1 MKKLA
6 NIKFRYIFPLVLF
19 FLSSLYSCKD
29 DSVSNNNYDYNLITS
44 VSGVV
49 YNLPDT
55 SRLVKAIVQL
65 DFINY
70 TVDSTIADS
79 NNSIIL
85 SLSTPPSQYLTSVVG
100 YFINDTASVIIS
112 DRNAMVNVLRLG
124 AFYDSSGY
132 FAGEIFKN
140 NHLVYNPD
148 SAGYFVVSPLYCD
161 RKLRISGSSVFLY
174 NNNQDT
180 SKSNFDINMDKGWNV
195 LTSRIKVSRNGY
207 REEEIFDGEPMG
219 ANYYFINANSFLF
232 NKVNKGLK

>member
-29 DSVSNNNYDYNLITS
+29 DSVSNNNNNYNLITS

-79 NNSIIL
+79 NNLIIL
-85 SLSTPPSQYLTSVVG
+85 NLSTPQSQYLFPVVG
-100 YFINDTASVIIS
+100 YFINDTASIIIS
-112 DRNAMVNVLRLG
+112 DRNAMVNVLRFA

-180 SKSNFDINMDKGWNV
+180 SKSSFDINMDKGWNV

-207 REEEIFDGEPMG
+207 REEEIFDGEPTG
-219 ANYYFINANSFLF
+219 ANFYFIKANSFLI
-232 NKVNKGLK
+232 NQVNKGLK